1 MIIGGLR
8 DVTRAGTRVLI
19 DENSNRRF
27 IFCSQ
32 INNNDRID
40 PNYFYFIR
48 MEEDVFPSKIIF
60 EMKNTKVIKKKKK
73 KRGYI
78 KNLKASLMKISH
90 EVSNRVK
97 TRSMKKK

>member
-73 KRGYI
+73 KTWIYQKFKSISDENIARGFE
-78 KNLKASLMKISH
+78 SG
-90 EVSNRVK
+90 
-97 TRSMKKK
+97 

>member
-48 MEEDVFPSKIIF
+48 MKEDVFPSKIIF

-73 KRGYI
+73 NVDI
-78 KNLKASLMKISH
+78 SKI
-90 EVSNRVK
+90 
-97 TRSMKKK
+97 